1 MLWGDGHLRP
11 RGQRWQHGYRQTQQS
26 PRKRALLLVRAVSH
40 PPPACGRPPD
50 APAAYTGLRLL
61 TDVAANVGR
70 CFYLTLLLATGN
82 IDNTMAQTTLF
93 VSHAYYYGYR
103 TYLAAPGKLVV

>member
-1 MLWGDGHLRP
+1 L
-11 RGQRWQHGYRQTQQS
+11 T
-26 PRKRALLLVRAVSH
+26 
-40 PPPACGRPPD
+40 
-50 APAAYTGLRLL
+50 AAA
-61 TDVAANVGR
+61 AANLGWR
-70 CFYLTLLLATGN
+70 LCLTLWLAAGN